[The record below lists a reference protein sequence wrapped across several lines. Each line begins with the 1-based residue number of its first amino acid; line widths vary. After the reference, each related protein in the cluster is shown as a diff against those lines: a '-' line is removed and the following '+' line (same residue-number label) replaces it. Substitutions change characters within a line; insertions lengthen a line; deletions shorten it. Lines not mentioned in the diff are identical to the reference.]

1 MALLGDHETGLEV
14 NGELINEGKSVRLER
29 VYIKSPRNV
38 EIAVY
43 PHKEGLKEGR
53 NIKSISNFIK
63 ILKFARDLELNP
75 VKVTVGYEGDYTP
88 REFDFNESIEL
99 GVLDCHLSILS
110 HQSTRKTG
118 IVLTLTGS
126 NGEPIEFHVG
136 IKNGKDSLRF
146 EILDS
151 SGLAQAKLS
160 KTNCLDQV

>member
-1 MALLGDHETGLEV
+1 MRQDW
-14 NGELINEGKSVRLER
+14 KSMENSSAKENPFDWSEFISKARGMLRSLSTRIRR
-29 VYIKSPRNV
+29 VYKK
-38 EIAVY
+38 IAILY
-43 PHKEGLKEGR
+43 RLAH
-53 NIKSISNFIK
+53 IKSIWNFIK
-63 ILKFARDLELNP
+63 IFIFARNLQLNP
-75 VKVTVGYEGDYTP
+75 IKVTVGYEGDYTP
-88 REFDFNESIEL
+88 REFDFNEDVEI

-126 NGEPIEFHVG
+126 NGEPVEFHVG

-160 KTNCLDQV
+160 NTSCLFQV

>member
-1 MALLGDHETGLEV
+1 M
-14 NGELINEGKSVRLER
+14 
-29 VYIKSPRNV
+29 
-38 EIAVY
+38 
-43 PHKEGLKEGR
+43 
-53 NIKSISNFIK
+53 
-63 ILKFARDLELNP
+63 NP
-75 VKVTVGYEGDYTP
+75 IKVTVGYEGDYTP
-88 REFDFNESIEL
+88 REFDFNEDIEI

-126 NGEPIEFHVG
+126 NGEPVEFHVG

-160 KTNCLDQV
+160 NTSCLYHV